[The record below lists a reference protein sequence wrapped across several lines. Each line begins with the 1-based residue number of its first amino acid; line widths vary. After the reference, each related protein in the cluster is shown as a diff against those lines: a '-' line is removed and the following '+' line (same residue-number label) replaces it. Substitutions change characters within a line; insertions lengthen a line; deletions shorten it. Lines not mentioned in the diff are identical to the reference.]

1 MYRNFLVVKRAAAA
15 SLAAILALTSS
26 SAQAPTPV
34 SAQALS
40 ARKQKGSGFPD
51 FGFMVTPSE
60 YAAKYSDQ
68 PVFRLKADFPR
79 AMPARVPEF
88 LEKIDFRKDPLA
100 YIEAVRD
107 YAFEG
112 NLPDWDPYQ
121 NHVRE
126 WYHIPWLH
134 PTSIGPSAYPPNGGT
149 EGFHGLIKEAPISPL
164 QLGPGQKGKDGNYSV
179 YAITLVNDFAGY
191 TMGKMWRDP
200 ENPDPRVTDV
210 RYGGGFPVGTVFAK
224 LLFTDAPQGTDHLP
238 FLENPLQWTAYI
250 TPTFFP
256 EGSQPVAR
264 VVGKV
269 NLLQMDIAVRDARA
283 DESGLTGW
291 VFGTFVYNGKLKNAN
306 KFMNLVPAGLMWGN
320 DPENRI
326 NKTDPFPPIKTRVNK
341 DLLQSVIFNTPE
353 LPPQHL
359 GWNGR
364 LNGPADLNTTSC
376 MSCHIAAQYP
386 AVTSLVPEGAVP
398 DGGPNPPKQGGTDEW
413 MKWFANIRCATSMDP
428 HAYSTD
434 FSFQV
439 AIALQNFFTVKS
451 GLVQGAWANDYG
463 LSPKPIAR
471 GLLRQVTPA
480 AAAANARAV
489 RRSNASPAD
498 SPQ

>member
-1 MYRNFLVVKRAAAA
+1 MNTIDFSRLGALLFAL
-15 SLAAILALTSS
+15 ILAFTSTY
-26 SAQAPTPV
+26 AQSPAAV

-51 FGFMVTPSE
+51 FGFMVMPAE

-68 PVFRLKADFPR
+68 PIFRLKTDFPNDL
-79 AMPARVPEF
+79 PNHLPEF
-88 LEKIDFRKDPLA
+88 LEKIDFRTQPLA
-100 YIEAVRD
+100 YMEAVRD
-107 YAFEG
+107 YSFEG
-112 NLPDWDPYQ
+112 NLPNWDPWQ
-121 NHVRE
+121 NHVRR

-134 PTSIGPSAYPPNGGT
+134 PTTTGPNAYPPNGGT

-164 QLGPGQKGKDGNYSV
+164 QLGPGQQGKEGNYSV

-191 TMGKMWRDP
+191 TMGKMWHDP
-200 ENPDPRVTDV
+200 QNPDPRVTDA
-210 RYGGGFPVGTVFAK
+210 RFGGGFPVGTVFAK
-224 LLFTDAPQGTDHLP
+224 LLFTDAPQGNDHLP

-256 EGSQPVAR
+256 INSQPVQR

-283 DESGLTGW
+283 DQPGLTGW
-291 VFGTFVYNGKLKNAN
+291 VFGTFVYNGQLKKVN
-306 KFMNLVPAGLMWGN
+306 KFMNLVPLGLMWGN
-320 DPENRI
+320 DPENRV
-326 NKTDPFPPIKTRVNK
+326 NKTDPFPPVHTRVNK
-341 DLLQSVIFNTPE
+341 ELQQSLIFDTPQ

-386 AVTSLVPEGAVP
+386 AVTSLVPTGAVP
-398 DGGPNPPKQGGTDEW
+398 DGGPKPPPQGGTDEW
-413 MKWFANIRCATSMDP
+413 MKWFQNVRCATSMDP
-428 HAYSTD
+428 QTYSTD

-439 AIALQNFFTVKS
+439 AIALQNFFDVRS
-451 GLVQGAWANDYG
+451 GLVQGAWASDYG
-463 LSPKPIAR
+463 LRRKPIAR
-471 GLLRQVTPA
+471 GLLNKAEPVNSA
-480 AAAANARAV
+480 LRAK
-489 RRSNASPAD
+489 
-498 SPQ
+498 